1 MHDLVLFPLLR
12 SLIRP
17 NFETKSIAMLSP
29 EITQALNQ
37 QVELEAQSSHAYLAM
52 AVWAETSGYDGTA
65 TFLYRHAEEERVH
78 MLKLIRFII
87 ERGSKAVVP
96 ALGAPNPSFA
106 NLKEAFESVLQ
117 HETQVTKSINE
128 VVDLC
133 LKMKDYP
140 TYNFMQ
146 WYVAEQLE
154 EEGFARRILDR
165 LALAGDASGALY
177 HFDRDISTMES
188 ASDGSAA

>member
-1 MHDLVLFPLLR
+1 
-12 SLIRP
+12 
-17 NFETKSIAMLSP
+17 MLNP
-29 EITQALNQ
+29 EITDALNQ
-37 QVELEAQSSHAYLAM
+37 QVQLEAQSSHAYLAM
-52 AVWAETSGYDGTA
+52 AVWAETAGYDGTA

-78 MLKLIRFII
+78 MLKLIRFIN

-96 ALGAPNPSFA
+96 ALGAPSPSFSG
-106 NLKEAFESVLQ
+106 LKEAFESVLE
-117 HETQVTKSINE
+117 HETRVTQSINE

-133 LKMKDYP
+133 LKVKDYP

-154 EEGFARRILDR
+154 EEGLARRILDR

-177 HFDRDISTMES
+177 HFDRDITTME
-188 ASDGSAA
+188 AAAERPTA

>member
-1 MHDLVLFPLLR
+1 
-12 SLIRP
+12 
-17 NFETKSIAMLSP
+17 MLNP
-29 EITQALNQ
+29 EITDALNQ
-37 QVELEAQSSHAYLAM
+37 QVQLEAQSSHSYLAM
-52 AVWAETSGYDGTA
+52 AVWAETAGYDGTA

-78 MLKLIRFII
+78 MLKLIRFIN

-96 ALGAPNPSFA
+96 ALSAPSPAFSG
-106 NLKEAFESVLQ
+106 LKEAFESVLD
-117 HETQVTKSINE
+117 HETRVTQSINE

-133 LKMKDYP
+133 LKVKDYP

-154 EEGFARRILDR
+154 EEGLARRILDR

-177 HFDRDISTMES
+177 HFDRDITTME
-188 ASDGSAA
+188 AAAEGPTA